1 MKIKKLFI
9 IILFA
14 WITLVSLSFY
24 WNYSVAKEEQE
35 RISLESARTFYEYIV
50 ITRLWNA
57 RHAGIYVPIT
67 ESTQPN
73 PFLDPTLREIEVN
86 DNLTLTR
93 INPAFMTRQLSE
105 IANERDGVQF
115 HMTSLNPINP
125 LNTPTAFERE
135 VLQSFE
141 NGLKEKGVFITKGDQ
156 EQYFYM
162 APLITTKA
170 CLVCHA
176 QQGYKEGDVRG
187 GISVTFPYVMQL
199 PLVSLILGHILIG
212 LTGLLA
218 IFFATK
224 QLNRAYQTIQKQAV
238 IDELTG
244 IGNRRS
250 FSETIVS
257 EFKRHGRDQ
266 QPLSI
271 IMCDIDKF
279 KAYNDNYGH
288 VEGDRCL
295 RQIAMCIQ
303 SSLKRQSDFC
313 ARYGG
318 EEFVILLPSTD
329 ADGAKQFAERL
340 RLNIQDMQI
349 PHHGSLP
356 AKVVTISLGVT
367 TTTEET
373 IHNSYE
379 KFINKADEALYN
391 AKKHG
396 RNQVQVYQEI
406 TK

>member
-1 MKIKKLFI
+1 MKIKKLFFVI
-9 IILFA
+9 MFA

-24 WNYSVAKEEQE
+24 WNYTVAKEEQE

-67 ESTQPN
+67 ETTQPN
-73 PFLDPTLREIEVN
+73 PYLNTLLREITIDE
-86 DNLTLTR
+86 NLTLTKV
-93 INPAFMTRQLSE
+93 NPAFMTRQLSE
-105 IANERDGVQF
+105 IASERDGVQF
-115 HMTSLNPINP
+115 HMTSIDPINP
-125 LNTPTAFERE
+125 RNTPTAFEAE

-141 NGLKEKGVFITKGDQ
+141 RGLKEKGVFITEDDQ
-156 EQYFYM
+156 QQYFYM
-162 APLITTKA
+162 APIITTKA

-176 QQGYKEGDVRG
+176 QQGYKEGDIRG
-187 GISVTFPYVMQL
+187 GISITLPYVMQM
-199 PLVSLILGHILIG
+199 PLISMTLGHILIG
-212 LTGLLA
+212 FTGLLA
-218 IFFATK
+218 IFFATR
-224 QLNRAYQTIQKQAV
+224 QLSRAYQTIQKQAV

-271 IMCDIDKF
+271 IMCDIDLF

-295 RQIAMCIQ
+295 RQIAKCIQ
-303 SSLKRQSDFC
+303 NSLKRQSDFC

-340 RLNIQDMQI
+340 RFNVQNMHI
-349 PHHGSLP
+349 PHEYSPP
-356 AKVVTISLGVT
+356 AREVTISLGVT
-367 TTTEET
+367 TSTEET

-396 RNQVQVYQEI
+396 RNQVQIYQEA
-406 TK
+406 TE